1 MNVWKLRLSM
11 LTTLTLIIGI
21 STAFFAVLLGYLGSL
36 NVVSLVSLV
45 ARAADILRIARRGS
59 TKPHALGHVMVI

>member
-45 ARAADILRIARRGS
+45 ARAADILRILPEEDQRS
-59 TKPHALGHVMVI
+59 PIHLGT